1 MPLSKPQ
8 AKKVAKVMVD
18 ELGGKQEALHLMNSM
33 NVAAYGKNPAK
44 SLKSFR
50 RIISAIPETK

>member
-18 ELGGKQEALHLMNSM
+18 ELGKQEAFDLMNSM
-33 NVAAYGKNPAK
+33 NEAACRKNPAK

-50 RIISAIPETK
+50 RIISAIPTTK